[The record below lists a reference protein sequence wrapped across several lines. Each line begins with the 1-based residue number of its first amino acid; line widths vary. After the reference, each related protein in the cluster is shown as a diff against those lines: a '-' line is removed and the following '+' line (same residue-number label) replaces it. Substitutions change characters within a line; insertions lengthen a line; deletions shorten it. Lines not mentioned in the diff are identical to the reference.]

1 MPLCF
6 IGLSLVVGICLGG
19 EDLPQHLIALFMSG
33 HPSPSLPF
41 FPAKAIL
48 YCELLTDRRQQ
59 PNMLQHKPV
68 SISSD
73 SVEVCIYVNQ
83 YVKKALIKKQEFLD
97 ICSPGVLS
105 LWLQWRAG
113 RGIGSKWGVNWMMVM
128 RSRPGG
134 GELCRTTVAN
144 FTPICSHIPA
154 ALQAATLKFKIL
166 FIQFTKSKAV
176 VLGNILLIW
185 FMSTSRHDPILAF
198 MSRSGR
204 WLKWIRTT
212 WVFRRN

>member
-1 MPLCF
+1 MVQVLISYQPCILILVEIVKRHLKISQDAPLLHWPFPGCWDLFGWRRSSPTSNCF
-6 IGLSLVVGICLGG
+6 IHERPPLSL
-19 EDLPQHLIALFMSG
+19 P
-33 HPSPSLPF
+33 PSL
-41 FPAKAIL
+41 PAKAIL

-128 RSRPGG
+128 GSRPGG

-154 ALQAATLKFKIL
+154 ALQAATLKFYSYNLQNPK
-166 FIQFTKSKAV
+166 Q
-176 VLGNILLIW
+176 
-185 FMSTSRHDPILAF
+185 
-198 MSRSGR
+198 
-204 WLKWIRTT
+204 
-212 WVFRRN
+212 VFLEIFC